1 MVALVLKP
9 VQDAIRN
16 GDMIRAVIR
25 SSGTNQDG
33 KTVSITQPSS
43 HAQEALIRSVYR
55 KAGLGFE
62 STRYFEAHGM

>member
-1 MVALVLKP
+1 
-9 VQDAIRN
+9 
-16 GDMIRAVIR
+16 MIRAVLR